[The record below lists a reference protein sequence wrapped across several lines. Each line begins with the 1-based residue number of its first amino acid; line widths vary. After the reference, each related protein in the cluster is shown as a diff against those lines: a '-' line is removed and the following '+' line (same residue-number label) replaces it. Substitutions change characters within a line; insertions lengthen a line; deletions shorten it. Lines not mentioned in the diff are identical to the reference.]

1 MGGGILSLLLM
12 YSDWFTDNFSF
23 LASFNRNLLVRY
35 CTLMIVVSQFYK
47 NSGVLSS
54 EFRSAGILRFIG
66 RRTLD
71 IYFIHFFFL
80 PNFSGISEWLTSGNM
95 IVFQI
100 IYASTLTVVITA
112 VCLLISGI
120 LRSSPILASW
130 LFGEKRQHQEVE
142 ITADR

>member
-1 MGGGILSLLLM
+1 M
-12 YSDWFTDNFSF
+12 YSDSFSDNFGL

-35 CTLMIVVSQFYK
+35 CTLMIVVSLFYK

-54 EFRSAGILRFIG
+54 ECRSVGILRFVG

-80 PNFSGISEWLTSGNM
+80 PGFTGISEWLTSGNM

-100 IYASTLTVVITA
+100 IYAATLTVVITA
-112 VCLLISGI
+112 VCLIISGI

-142 ITADR
+142 ITMGR